1 MRRGDR
7 LRQAQGGVAHQA
19 GVGGGVGGSGVVQ
32 LVPGHC
38 AQGRDAGGRL
48 LQPGGGVM
56 VLKKNLLP
64 QKFKP
69 GGGEQVLVRVGLLS
83 AWHSNSAPE
92 ASHLGETSKA
102 PRVPGHRELG
112 LRC

>member
-32 LVPGHC
+32 LVPRHG

-48 LQPGGGVM
+48 LQPGGGENNRNVDQIFC
-56 VLKKNLLP
+56 LRSSNL
-64 QKFKP
+64 
-69 GGGEQVLVRVGLLS
+69 EVG
-83 AWHSNSAPE
+83 N
-92 ASHLGETSKA
+92 
-102 PRVPGHRELG
+102 
-112 LRC
+112 RCWCGSDS